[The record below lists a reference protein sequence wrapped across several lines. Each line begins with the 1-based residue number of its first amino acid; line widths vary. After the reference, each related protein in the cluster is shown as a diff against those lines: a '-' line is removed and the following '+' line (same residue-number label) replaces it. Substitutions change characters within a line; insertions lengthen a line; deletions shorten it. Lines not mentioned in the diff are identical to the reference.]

1 MLCTAPDITKPT
13 GLRPARPTP
22 SAKPSIQPRNNQASP
37 LKGIKQAQHRST
49 PAASANGSGTRPAPS
64 PSAKSAAALY
74 RQEPPLLPA
83 RSSQLTASLKGKS
96 KGKPS
101 GRPPSGTK
109 PTWQQQMANAANGSA
124 AEGGSAQAGLQMPGD
139 APWFHQRGFR
149 PLPLQA
155 GSSAGRQEHAAQQ
168 CQQPSAQQSADTL
181 VQQSQQAR
189 STGPQPGPA
198 SMSDTA
204 QGLQRAAPQASAP
217 DRPSYASKVAMT
229 TQMQPTGSVPEA
241 SSRQLDPAH
250 LTESEQKN
258 SKQKQQQGRGRGSGK
273 NRPPV
278 VATGPAPSC
287 EASTAPASSQA
298 SMSVTAAPMAQQLS
312 PFASQKSV
320 SFGREAAAA
329 TQAAA
334 AAGAASLAEE
344 VSADPFEPPKQST
357 NGHAA
362 LNAQSPFAVHTN
374 STQQD
379 GQQHPPFREAAATS
393 SCQRDAC
400 TEETHQPRGDASS
413 SLGTENRDPKL
424 SQQEARAASDQK
436 DPGGRPAVGKH
447 LAAASQDLLA
457 SPFKT
462 STIDTLPSFTKP
474 LPASKHKEFPSSR
487 SSQQAAA
494 AASEAAPS
502 STSHVPNQ
510 VKSALPDVLSH
521 ANKGTQRATAPPD
534 ATETT
539 QSHSA
544 LAPSSPESSP
554 RADAKSNRQRQTPWD
569 KEQSSPRTPL
579 PMQQAPLSDL
589 GFKQSSSTSGPMASS
604 SHSDSGFSLLWD
616 DDPFWQ
622 VTTALD
628 CIPCGPISVLH
639 SEMEMVLILCL
650 KLVQLLLHLL
660 ILHLCCHAW
669 WVGMH

>member
-1 MLCTAPDITKPT
+1 MPCTAPDITKPT

-22 SAKPSIQPRNNQASP
+22 SAKPSIQLRPNNQASP
-37 LKGIKQAQHRST
+37 LKGMKQAQQRST
-49 PAASANGSGTRPAPS
+49 PAPSANGTGTRPPPS

-74 RQEPPLLPA
+74 KQEPPLLPA

-96 KGKPS
+96 KGDPS

-109 PTWQQQMANAANGSA
+109 PTWQQQVVSAANGSA
-124 AEGGSAQAGLQMPGD
+124 AEGSSAQAGLQMPGD
-139 APWFHQRGFR
+139 APWFHQLGFR
-149 PLPLQA
+149 PMPLQA
-155 GSSAGRQEHAAQQ
+155 GSAAGRQEHAAQQ
-168 CQQPSAQQSADTL
+168 RLQPGAQPSADTP
-181 VQQSQQAR
+181 VPQSQQAR
-189 STGPQPGPA
+189 STEPQPGPE

-204 QGLQRAAPQASAP
+204 QGLQRAALQASAP
-217 DRPSYASKVAMT
+217 DRPSYASKVAMSA
-229 TQMQPTGSVPEA
+229 QMQPAGSLLEA
-241 SSRQLDPAH
+241 PGRHPDPAH
-250 LTESEQKN
+250 GTESQQKDR
-258 SKQKQQQGRGRGSGK
+258 KQKQQQGRGRGSGR
-273 NRPPV
+273 NRPLV
-278 VATGPAPSC
+278 LATGPALSC
-287 EASTAPASSQA
+287 EASTAAASSQA
-298 SMSVTAAPMAQQLS
+298 SRPVTAAPMAQQLS

-320 SFGREAAAA
+320 SFGREAAAV

-344 VSADPFEPPKQST
+344 VPADPSELPKQ
-357 NGHAA
+357 NANRHAA
-362 LNAQSPFAVHTN
+362 PNAHSPFAVHTN

-379 GQQHPPFREAAATS
+379 QQQHPPFREAAETS
-393 SCQRDAC
+393 SSQPDAC
-400 TEETHQPRGDASS
+400 AEETHQPHGDASS

-436 DPGGRPAVGKH
+436 GPGGGKPAVGKH
-447 LAAASQDLLA
+447 PAAASQDLLA

-494 AASEAAPS
+494 AATTEAAPS
-502 STSHVPNQ
+502 STPHAPSQ
-510 VKSALPDVLSH
+510 VKSASPDVSSH
-521 ANKGTQRATAPPD
+521 AGKDSRATAPPD

-554 RADAKSNRQRQTPWD
+554 RADAKSNRQQQTPWD

-579 PMQQAPLSDL
+579 PMQEVPLSDL

-622 VTTALD
+622 VINAVIAYYGSKPLNHSANASNL
-628 CIPCGPISVLH
+628 PCLY
-639 SEMEMVLILCL
+639 
-650 KLVQLLLHLL
+650 KL
-660 ILHLCCHAW
+660 
-669 WVGMH
+669 